1 MLFVAFCAGM
11 CYDLFDQHKGDGSML
26 KMHIFLV
33 GMAGAG
39 KTSLG
44 RRLATNLNIPFVD
57 TDQRVSEI
65 MGMSVI
71 EIFQTLGEQFFR
83 NAEAGVLMELI
94 GKPPCVVSTGGGLP
108 TVRENVL
115 LMQNHGVIIHV
126 DRPLDQILSDI
137 KLERRP
143 TLAGGSHENVI
154 DQYNERIGHYRAC
167 ADYRLDNSHGFAMG
181 LQTLTQMVESMK

>member
-1 MLFVAFCAGM
+1 MV
-11 CYDLFDQHKGDGSML
+11 D
-26 KMHIFLV
+26 MHIFLV

-44 RRLATNLNIPFVD
+44 RRLATNLNLPFID

-71 EIFQTLGEQFFR
+71 EIFQSFGEAFFR
-83 NAEAGVLMELI
+83 NAESGVLMELV

-108 TVRENVL
+108 TVQENVQ
-115 LMQNHGVIIHV
+115 LMQNLGIIIHV

-137 KLERRP
+137 KRERRP
-143 TLAGGSHENVI
+143 TLIGGSHENVI
-154 DQYNERIGHYRAC
+154 DQYNERIGYYRAC
-167 ADYRLDNSHGFAMG
+167 ADYRLDNSHGFAVG
-181 LQTLTQMVESMK
+181 LQTLTQMIESLK

>member
-1 MLFVAFCAGM
+1 
-11 CYDLFDQHKGDGSML
+11 ML

-57 TDQRVSEI
+57 TDQRISEI

-126 DRPLDQILSDI
+126 DRPLDQVHAHAEKKVLPDSVRYQDGSPPYPG
-137 KLERRP
+137 RR
-143 TLAGGSHENVI
+143 LARKCDRPV
-154 DQYNERIGHYRAC
+154 QRAHRPLPC
-167 ADYRLDNSHGFAMG
+167 LR
-181 LQTLTQMVESMK
+181 

>member
-1 MLFVAFCAGM
+1 MV
-11 CYDLFDQHKGDGSML
+11 D
-26 KMHIFLV
+26 MHIFLV

-44 RRLATNLNIPFVD
+44 RRLATNLNLPFVD

-71 EIFQTLGEQFFR
+71 EIFQSFGEAFFR
-83 NAEAGVLMELI
+83 NAESGVLMELV

-108 TVRENVL
+108 TVQENVQ
-115 LMQNHGVIIHV
+115 LMQNLGVIIHV

-137 KLERRP
+137 KMERRP

-154 DQYNERIGHYRAC
+154 DQYNERIGYYRAC
-167 ADYRLDNSHGFAMG
+167 ADYRLDNSHGFAVG
-181 LQTLTQMVESMK
+181 LQTLTQMIESLK

>member
-1 MLFVAFCAGM
+1 MLN
-11 CYDLFDQHKGDGSML
+11 
-26 KMHIFLV
+26 MHVFLV

-44 RRLATNLNIPFVD
+44 RRLAANLNLPFVD

-65 MGMSVI
+65 MNMSVI
-71 EIFQTLGEQFFR
+71 EIFQTLGEAFFR

-94 GKPPCVVSTGGGLP
+94 GKPPCIVSTGGGLP
-108 TVRENVL
+108 TVQENVL

-143 TLAGGSHENVI
+143 TLAGGSYENVI
-154 DQYNERIGHYRAC
+154 DQYNERIGYYRAC
-167 ADYRLDNSHGFAMG
+167 ADYRLDNSHGFAAG
-181 LQTLTQMVESMK
+181 LQTLTQMVEKMQ